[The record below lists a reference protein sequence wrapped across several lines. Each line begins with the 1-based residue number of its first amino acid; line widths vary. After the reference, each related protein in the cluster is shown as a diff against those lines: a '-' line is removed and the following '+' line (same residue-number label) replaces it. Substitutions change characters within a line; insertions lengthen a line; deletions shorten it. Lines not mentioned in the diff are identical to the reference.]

1 MNHPSIRPCREA
13 ARRSAATPTPF
24 IRGGA
29 APFIRRV
36 AALVIAA
43 AAAAAAADPAT
54 NETAALVA
62 EADRLCV
69 YAPVDFA
76 RADELLRRAEAA
88 GSADAIAVRGFMA
101 RNGEG
106 VPYDPARARELF
118 REAAARGSVRGRI
131 QHAVECLDGPEA
143 DAACKELVSIADSD
157 DPYAWLACDKL
168 ARHYERRA
176 SRSAAAPVNGADNAI
191 AGLYYSK
198 ALAKLAP
205 RAKAGDPEARV
216 AYGDLLLFP
225 RTSGEAWEPDAAW
238 ARAEN
243 ARQWLLPEAEKGN
256 LTAMSM
262 VVDSLDTNFF
272 PRPYFLPND
281 PAAAA
286 SNAAERVR
294 WRDRLVEGLR
304 HAVDQG
310 GVDQTLWLADKLLG
324 GLLDDYGD
332 TSDTDPVGAAAL
344 LRRAADAGHPYATIL
359 LARCLERG
367 VGVPRDLA
375 AAQARYRAVLA
386 ADPRDAASD
395 RAQAAERLAR
405 LLLHEG
411 PAGEPEAKRLLKLA
425 HKDPYRSGGVAGRA
439 LRAWKD
445 NGPADALRILDSF
458 YPTDPVAP

>member
-1 MNHPSIRPCREA
+1 MKRLLLALAVLMAGLCPGQ
-13 ARRSAATPTPF
+13 TP
-24 IRGGA
+24 
-29 APFIRRV
+29 V
-36 AALVIAA
+36 
-43 AAAAAAADPAT
+43 T
-54 NETAALVA
+54 NEAAALVA
-62 EADRLCV
+62 EADRLCL

-88 GSADAIAVRGFMA
+88 GSADAIAIRGFMA

-118 REAAARGSVRGRI
+118 REAAARGSTRGRI
-131 QHAVECLDGPEA
+131 QHAADRLGGPDAEA
-143 DAACKELVSIADSD
+143 ALRELASIADAD

-168 ARHYERRA
+168 AKHYERRA
-176 SRSAAAPVNGADNAI
+176 ARSALAPVDGTGNAF
-191 AGLYYSK
+191 AGLYYAK
-198 ALAKLAP
+198 ALALLGP

-216 AYGDLLLFP
+216 AYGDLILFP

-243 ARQWLLPEAEKGN
+243 ARQWLLPEAEKGD
-256 LTAMSM
+256 LTALSM
-262 VVDSLDTNFF
+262 VVETFDTNFF
-272 PRPYFLPND
+272 PRPRFLRDD

-294 WRDRLVEGLR
+294 WRGRLVAGLR

-310 GVDQTLWLADKLLG
+310 GVDQAVWLADTFLG
-324 GLLDDYGD
+324 GLLNGCGE
-332 TSDTDPVGAAAL
+332 TADTDPVRAAAL
-344 LRRAADAGHPYATIL
+344 LRTAADAGHPYAAFL
-359 LARCLERG
+359 LARCHERG
-367 VGVPRDLA
+367 IGVPRDAA

-386 ADPRDAASD
+386 ADPRDADSD
-395 RAQAAERLAR
+395 RAEAAERLAR
-405 LLLHEG
+405 MLLHEG

-425 HKDPYRSGGVAGRA
+425 HKDPYRISSIAGRA

-458 YPTDPVAP
+458 YPDAP